1 MLRLLYDPV
10 AEIKS
15 FKRESVFRALIY
27 LIASSLMF
35 SAGLL
40 LFSTKL
46 KLIPEEFLIYA
57 IVGSLFGIIGL
68 FLVFAFFFS
77 VAMHVLDGKGGFYEG
92 LATTVLSV
100 SPIATAVMLAGA
112 ISFIPYGLFISILV
126 LIYGI
131 VLGSAVFFR
140 AGKELFSLD
149 YFAVFVGVFITKFP
163 ILLACCLY
171 FILL

>member
-10 AEIKS
+10 VEIKS
-15 FKRESVFRALIY
+15 FKKESIFKSLIY

-46 KLIPEEFLIYA
+46 KLIPEAFLIYA

-100 SPIATAVMLAGA
+100 SPIATAAMLAGA
-112 ISFIPYGLFISILV
+112 ISFIPYGIFLSILV
-126 LIYGI
+126 MIYGV

-140 AGKELFSLD
+140 AGKELFNLD
-149 YFAVFVGVFITKFP
+149 YFAVFVGVLITKLP
-163 ILLACCLY
+163 LLLACCLY

>member
-1 MLRLLYDPV
+1 MFRLLYDPV
-10 AEIKS
+10 VEIKS
-15 FKRESVFRALIY
+15 FKKESVFKALIY
-27 LIASSLMF
+27 LIASSLML

-57 IVGSLFGIIGL
+57 VVGGLFGVIGL

-77 VAMHVLDGKGGFYEG
+77 VAMHVLDGNGGFYEG
-92 LATTVLSV
+92 LATIVLSI
-100 SPIATAVMLAGA
+100 SPIATAAMFAGA
-112 ISFIPYGLFISILV
+112 ISFIPYGIFLSILV

-140 AGKELFSLD
+140 AGKELYGVE
-149 YFAVFVGVFITKFP
+149 YFAVFVGVFITKLP
-163 ILLACCLY
+163 MILAVCLY